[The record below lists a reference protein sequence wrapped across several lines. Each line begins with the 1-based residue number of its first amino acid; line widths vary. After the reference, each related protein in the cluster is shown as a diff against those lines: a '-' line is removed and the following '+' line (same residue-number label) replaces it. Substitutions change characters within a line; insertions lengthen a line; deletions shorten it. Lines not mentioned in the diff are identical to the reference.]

1 MKHSKVAILLACSV
15 STCGLAGLTLHIK
28 GSNQPA
34 TSFTQPDC
42 EPQSVSVN
50 KAQPELQKEEVHTL
64 IAAAARKHGVPVAL
78 VKGIVATESNF
89 RCNVVS
95 SAGAVG
101 LMQLLPSTA
110 REYGANPNVPEQNI
124 DAGTR
129 YLRFLIQKYR
139 HARNPLKCAIAAYN
153 AGFGAVDRYRGI
165 PPYRETR
172 QYVKRVLAR
181 MQEFRS

>member
-1 MKHSKVAILLACSV
+1 MKHSKIAILLVCSV
-15 STCGLAGLTLHIK
+15 STCGLAGLTLQIER
-28 GSNQPA
+28 SNQPA
-34 TSFTQPDC
+34 AGFTQPIC
-42 EPQSVSVN
+42 PTQPVAANEGR
-50 KAQPELQKEEVHTL
+50 PELPREEVHTL

-110 REYGANPNVPEQNI
+110 REYGANASVPEQNI

-129 YLRFLIQKYR
+129 YLRFLIKKYR
-139 HARNPLKCAIAAYN
+139 HARHPLKLAIAAYN
-153 AGFGAVDRYRGI
+153 AGYGAVDRYKGI

-181 MQEFRS
+181 MQQFRS